1 MPTFDCSTL
10 GGCSPAP
17 SNSFQVIGLGQFDVG
32 AYTNAPIVDIAS
44 GVAGRYGGDHVD
56 LCGCKSHGPKVGAHR
71 NPDVFQHVVVFLN
84 GGRVG
89 IIVRCHSCGFS
100 SVGTGSKKFGQRAGH
115 EIRFARR
122 TADFHAVVHT
132 TNWLGVLMHSEA
144 SAASISLNPIALEQV
159 PGNTGIST

>member
-1 MPTFDCSTL
+1 MPTFDCPTHV
-10 GGCSPAP
+10 GCSPAP

-71 NPDVFQHVVVFLN
+71 NPDVFEHVVVFLN

-89 IIVRCHSCGFS
+89 TMSAVILVASPVLVLAQKN
-100 SVGTGSKKFGQRAGH
+100 SVKERVMKYGSL
-115 EIRFARR
+115 
-122 TADFHAVVHT
+122 AV
-132 TNWLGVLMHSEA
+132 LL
-144 SAASISLNPIALEQV
+144 
-159 PGNTGIST
+159 ISTLWFIQRNG